1 MNRSWLQK
9 TSGWPKHNFCLKC
22 WNMLNYFVNFVNLSH
37 TNSVQQLHFWSEF
50 WQTAH
55 VLVFWEAPLHPENV
69 QEWISWCKVSPKK
82 LKLKKLR
89 FDACG
94 FRPLCGWRIRWCLCP
109 SACSRCH
116 CHSDHSAVTLVVR
129 IFIRLLFEA
138 DSKHPKVGHAAMPQ
152 LSSEFLHGLRLLLF
166 HFCRFP
172 HKSPVVD
179 LENTLKDRTVPKMR
193 IWDINSLIQHET
205 CQFCRAI
212 LSSPHKYVA
221 KRGFLHQF
229 LTLSQVSSRCHP
241 NFIGTTATRDLAKRL
256 QFNIQQQRLS
266 SCQAVKPCRHA
277 DMQCDMQ
284 TCCSGLLW
292 C

>member
-1 MNRSWLQK
+1 
-9 TSGWPKHNFCLKC
+9 
-22 WNMLNYFVNFVNLSH
+22 MLNYFVNVVNLSH

-50 WQTAH
+50 WETAH
-55 VLVFWEAPLHPENV
+55 LLVFWEAPLHPENV

-82 LKLKKLR
+82 LKLKKQK
-89 FDACG
+89 CG

-129 IFIRLLFEA
+129 LFIRLC
-138 DSKHPKVGHAAMPQ
+138 SKRIRSIRRLAMPPCLNFPVSSCTACACSFSTFVASHTSRQ
-152 LSSEFLHGLRLLLF
+152 LL
-166 HFCRFP
+166 
-172 HKSPVVD
+172 
-179 LENTLKDRTVPKMR
+179 TLKTLLKTGQSQKWEFE
-193 IWDINSLIQHET
+193 ISILWSNIKHINSLIQH
-205 CQFCRAI
+205 
-212 LSSPHKYVA
+212 VA
-221 KRGFLHQF
+221 KLGFLHQF

-241 NFIGTTATRDLAKRL
+241 NFIGTTATKDLAKRL